1 MLYNNSLALSSLTPA
16 LTISLRT
23 LFLVS
28 FGIILPPAFKLIN
41 NVCLH
46 LTDADVTESLH
57 LTPIDE
63 GKIKGRIKRPKI

>member
-1 MLYNNSLALSSLTPA
+1 M
-16 LTISLRT
+16 
-23 LFLVS
+23 
-28 FGIILPPAFKLIN
+28 
-41 NVCLH
+41 CLH